1 MFDFVC
7 LFIICF
13 FGFNTAELGWRCHKS
28 IYMMQTNDKGCVTW
42 NIYIYDIPVS
52 THWWVAI
59 LSNSFIL
66 FYTHLRSMILPSS
79 RGVTVQLAAPS
90 RPVPRRWRCHV
101 LREPP
106 GVCYTPRRHIVSN
119 KAPLQRHY
127 WKWGKRPW
135 HQRRPVQ
142 GDCRIAALGLLG
154 FLVLMPLWWIW
165 HADVT
170 VGFILWWWRHL
181 MNLMKPQR
189 RFVVNMGFG
198 RLMCMLIILCIV
210 EILLMEEILRSPVE
224 VGSLSHCFVHP
235 RWLFGISSINRIF
248 SWESKGD
255 TPKCHQPQRNPT
267 LKRPQKKGQWW
278 LIVP

>member
-1 MFDFVC
+1 MTYHEPMFDVVC
-7 LFIICF
+7 LFIIIIDIF
-13 FGFNTAELGWRCHKS
+13 WTQQSWIGVKMS
-28 IYMMQTNDKGCVTW
+28 QIDKKWCKQMTRDVLRE
-42 NIYIYDIPVS
+42 IYIYDIPVS
-52 THWWVAI
+52 THWWAAI
-59 LSNSFIL
+59 LSNNFIL
-66 FYTHLRSMILPSS
+66 FYTRLRSMILPSS
-79 RGVTVQLAAPS
+79 RGVTVQRAAPS

-101 LREPP
+101 LRDPP

-142 GDCRIAALGLLG
+142 GDCRIAALGWLW

-224 VGSLSHCFVHP
+224 VGSLSYYFLLHS
-235 RWLFGISSINRIF
+235 RWWSPDFCTINCQVMF
-248 SWESKGD
+248 
-255 TPKCHQPQRNPT
+255 T
-267 LKRPQKKGQWW
+267 LPIK
-278 LIVP
+278 LT

>member
-1 MFDFVC
+1 M
-7 LFIICF
+7 
-13 FGFNTAELGWRCHKS
+13 
-28 IYMMQTNDKGCVTW
+28 Y
-42 NIYIYDIPVS
+42 IYIYDIPVS
-52 THWWVAI
+52 THWWAAI
-59 LSNSFIL
+59 LSNDFIL
-66 FYTHLRSMILPSS
+66 FYTRLRSMILPSS

-142 GDCRIAALGLLG
+142 GDCRIAALGWLG

-165 HADVT
+165 HPDVT
-170 VGFILWWWRHL
+170 VGFILSWWRHL

-224 VGSLSHCFVHP
+224 VGSLSHYFLLHSRWWSPDFSTINSKVMFGSFCWISFYTIKALECF
-235 RWLFGISSINRIF
+235 RYFF
-248 SWESKGD
+248 F
-255 TPKCHQPQRNPT
+255 
-267 LKRPQKKGQWW
+267 
-278 LIVP
+278 